1 MRMKKFLAGICS
13 LAMLSGGML
22 NAFAAAPPDLENFAG
37 YMGDLDKDDEV
48 GISDVIMMQKYL
60 HGLQKLDADQAW
72 FADMNFDEKVNI
84 YDFILLKR
92 AVLSGEWTPTVYEEE
107 PTEETTEEST
117 ETPTEETQPSETDI
131 PETTESS
138 DFITPPIQKVTY
150 NLPSQGTGNL
160 IIFYIDFPDA
170 KYDYTPTAEQ
180 LNQMAFGEEDTS
192 NANYPFES
200 MKAFYERSSKGV
212 MHLNGQAFL
221 YTAKNNMSYY
231 ANNKDALAKECYAA
245 FDDQI
250 DFSQFDGDGDGDID
264 VTLLSVPTVEG
275 GDEWSSDW
283 WPMAGPAG
291 IEDKVADGMRLG
303 HLITGNAQVVSA
315 ENYSNFTS
323 SYQHEMG
330 HCMGLPDYYLYNS
343 EDGEGFHGE
352 TNTAGVELMDMD
364 ASTDFG
370 CFSKLM
376 LGWYRQNQVLAYDT
390 AKGGEQTFTLT
401 NAQTDAGN
409 CLILPYKDLNYN
421 SEYLILEYMTNER
434 NNSNAV
440 YSPWITAGNGIRAYH
455 VNAELHTEYWNG
467 EPWHS
472 QLKYENGS
480 DFINN
485 DDAGIRLIRLVNDAE
500 GGDVFTAGQV
510 LNSTISGWHWYAE
523 DESESV
529 ETGYTVTVGEL
540 KDGAYTI
547 TVNKQ

>member
-1 MRMKKFLAGICS
+1 MLQQTLA
-13 LAMLSGGML
+13 
-22 NAFAAAPPDLENFAG
+22 
-37 YMGDLDKDDEV
+37 V
-48 GISDVIMMQKYL
+48 
-60 HGLQKLDADQAW
+60 
-72 FADMNFDEKVNI
+72 
-84 YDFILLKR
+84 
-92 AVLSGEWTPTVYEEE
+92 
-107 PTEETTEEST
+107 
-117 ETPTEETQPSETDI
+117 
-131 PETTESS
+131 
-138 DFITPPIQKVTY
+138 
-150 NLPSQGTGNL
+150 
-160 IIFYIDFPDA
+160 
-170 KYDYTPTAEQ
+170 
-180 LNQMAFGEEDTS
+180 
-192 NANYPFES
+192 
-200 MKAFYERSSKGV
+200 
-212 MHLNGQAFL
+212 
-221 YTAKNNMSYY
+221 
-231 ANNKDALAKECYAA
+231 
-245 FDDQI
+245 
-250 DFSQFDGDGDGDID
+250 
-264 VTLLSVPTVEG
+264 
-275 GDEWSSDW
+275 
-283 WPMAGPAG
+283 
-291 IEDKVADGMRLG
+291 
-303 HLITGNAQVVSA
+303 
-315 ENYSNFTS
+315 
-323 SYQHEMG
+323 
-330 HCMGLPDYYLYNS
+330 
-343 EDGEGFHGE
+343 
-352 TNTAGVELMDMD
+352 
-364 ASTDFG
+364 
-370 CFSKLM
+370 
-376 LGWYRQNQVLAYDT
+376 GWYRQNQVLAYDT